1 MTAAVTVRGVGLG
14 VEGRQLLRDVD
25 LVLQPGEVVAVVGP
39 NGAGKT
45 SLVRVLS
52 GEWEPSAGSVWI
64 LGDDLATLHPLE
76 RARRRAVLPQQSVLG
91 FAFRCLDVVMMGRYA
106 APDGDDTAAVAE
118 AMGATD
124 TTHLADRSYPTL
136 SGGEQTRVAMA
147 RVLAQETP
155 VLFLDEPTATLDLRH
170 QELVMGVLR
179 GLAES
184 GAAIMVVLHDL
195 NLAGR
200 HADRVALLA
209 EGRLHSIGTPSE
221 VLTADALQTVYG
233 QRVDVIAHPRDGSP
247 IILPRPEAPAG
258 EPGG

>member
-1 MTAAVTVRGVGLG
+1 MTAAVTASGIGFQ
-14 VEGRQLLRDVD
+14 VEGRHLLRDID
-25 LVLQPGEVVAVVGP
+25 LVVQPGEVVAVVGP

-52 GEWEPSAGSVWI
+52 GEWQPSAGSVRI
-64 LGDDLATLHPLE
+64 LGDDLATLGPME

-106 APDGDDTAAVAE
+106 APDGDDAAAVAV
-118 AMGATD
+118 AMGVTD
-124 TTHLADRSYPTL
+124 TAHLSDRSYPTL
-136 SGGEQTRVAMA
+136 SGGEQTRVGMA

-179 GLAES
+179 GLAGS
-184 GAAIMVVLHDL
+184 GAAILAVLHDL

-209 EGRLHSIGTPSE
+209 EGRLHSIGSPAE
-221 VLTADALQTVYG
+221 VLTVDALQAVYG
-233 QRVDVIAHPRDGSP
+233 QQVDVITHPRDGSP
-247 IILPRPEAPAG
+247 VILPRREP
-258 EPGG
+258 PGGEAGG